1 MNVDARLPVDDAQAP
16 RDHRARTSANSERAA
31 DAAHGAPTE
40 RTIAGGAVATS
51 RSQNGAK
58 NAERERDTKKRA
70 EGRAEERRQE
80 AEREL
85 ARTMRLPT
93 DTRLDIQVDTE
104 KEEVKVFVRDRN
116 TGEIVREVPPDEAQS
131 LLKQVDQGRGTLV
144 DRSF

>member
-1 MNVDARLPVDDAQAP
+1 
-16 RDHRARTSANSERAA
+16 
-31 DAAHGAPTE
+31 
-40 RTIAGGAVATS
+40 
-51 RSQNGAK
+51 
-58 NAERERDTKKRA
+58 
-70 EGRAEERRQE
+70 
-80 AEREL
+80 
-85 ARTMRLPT
+85 MRLPT